1 MRRTRRSPTRRERRR
16 TSRFEMEQKRGERC
30 GYILGDIR
38 ERERER
44 LFDFCVIVVRAGK
57 NVILHVV

>member
-16 TSRFEMEQKRGERC
+16 TSRFEMEQKREERC
-30 GYILGDIR
+30 GYILGDI
-38 ERERER
+38 RERER